1 MRIRSP
7 LTEKSLFSDA
17 QRQGRKSAWRE
28 VASAAATGNHPA
40 RRLLRMIILLVLVLL
55 LMREAADPR
64 VYRNFFG
71 ALGAPL
77 DSTNLRSKGEQGRG
91 GESIQSAGPSDQ
103 SNAVVPLRRTIA
115 ALGEADQLELTK
127 SLALVRSGG
136 IGSLQEAPGM
146 LLDKLASAAAMSG
159 EVEPQAITALLGESP
174 EADWQSQKLLYQRLQ
189 LALDETY
196 MVTVS
201 DATLW
206 QSGDLLAFYRALEQG
221 IQATRQRES
230 AQGGQ
235 LRGAGWD
242 LDPGLAQVPMAV
254 GYVSLLEQSS
264 AYRGRRV
271 WLEGTVARVEKVSAE
286 SNPFGVHQVWLV
298 WVKPLDGSERP
309 VMGYTSGLADEI
321 ARLQGTREVNGGPA
335 VRLDG
340 TYLRRHLYQ
349 SARGS
354 ELAPVIA
361 GRVVAIG
368 STDRQGDQV
377 SVAQTDQGLSV
388 GGLSEL
394 TNSDQAGKLPRQLWQ
409 LVVVI
414 FAGAL
419 VLTWVLAR
427 YTAKQNA
434 WRRRLRHQNLPE
446 RVASVE
452 PALDNETLGD

>member
-7 LTEKSLFSDA
+7 LTEKSLYSDA

-28 VASAAATGNHPA
+28 VTTAATSGNHPA

-55 LMREAADPR
+55 LMREAADPQ

-77 DSTNLRSKGEQGRG
+77 DSTVARGTGVQGRG
-91 GESIQSAGPSDQ
+91 GEPSGMASQ
-103 SNAVVPLRRTIA
+103 GQLPTIIPLRRTIA
-115 ALGEADQLELTK
+115 ALGEADRFELTK
-127 SLALVRSGG
+127 ALALVRSGG
-136 IGSLQEAPGM
+136 ASSLQEAPGM
-146 LLDKLASAAAMSG
+146 LLDKLASAAAMAG
-159 EVEPQAITALLGESP
+159 EVEPQSITALLGDTTES
-174 EADWQSQKLLYQRLQ
+174 DWSAQKLLYQRLQ
-189 LALDETY
+189 LALDEAY
-196 MVTVS
+196 MQTVS

-206 QSGDLLAFYRALEQG
+206 QPGDLMAFYRALEQG
-221 IQATRQRES
+221 IQAARQNES
-230 AQGGQ
+230 ASQAR

-242 LDPGLAQVPMAV
+242 LDPGQSQVPVAV
-254 GYVSLLEQSS
+254 GYVSLLEQSRS
-264 AYRGRRV
+264 YRGRRV
-271 WLEGTVARVEKVSAE
+271 WLEGTVARVEKVPAE
-286 SNPFGVHQVWLV
+286 SNPFGIDQVWLV

-309 VMGYTSGLADEI
+309 VMGYASQLAEEI
-321 ARLQGTREVNGGPA
+321 TQLQGMREVNDGPV

-354 ELAPVIA
+354 ELAPVIV
-361 GRVVAIG
+361 GRVVSPG
-368 STDRQGDQV
+368 SSDEQMNQV
-377 SVAQTDQGLSV
+377 SPALVDPGLSAEA
-388 GGLSEL
+388 SAEL
-394 TNSDQAGKLPRQLWQ
+394 NSANQAGKLPEQLWQ

-434 WRRRLRHQNLPE
+434 WRRRMRHQNLPE
-446 RVASVE
+446 RVVAE
-452 PALDNETLGD
+452 ATARDNETRGN